1 MKMTKETKKTN
12 ESAETTQVSALD
24 YLMTTVDKSVKEGIK
39 VPDGYD
45 EKSAVQS
52 AYLKLLEIKDKNGK
66 GVFEVCTQVSIASAI
81 RAMVI
86 FGLHPDKV
94 QGYFIVRGNQ
104 LTFMPSYFGFQMM
117 MKRDAGIKD
126 VFAQVILNGD
136 ELETEIRHGEEYV
149 VEGSHKR
156 KRVWDGQPTMTRD
169 NIVGAYAITIDH
181 EGNEKHEIM
190 DKLQLNKAWEKSSSN
205 NQGVHNDFPEMMA
218 KRTVINRLAKRIL
231 NTSTDDQQQQL
242 AQALA
247 SQLTYED
254 DEEEIFTPPKV
265 AYKVGVSPEDDS
277 IQEGQ
282 FKDIEPNDNIDEL
295 PEELQQVE
303 TVDSDEK
310 TQREEAQRE
319 PEQIKAPFAD

>member
-104 LTFMPSYFGFQMM
+104 LTFMPSYFGMQMM

-149 VEGSHKR
+149 VEGTHKR
-156 KRVWDGQPTMTRD
+156 KRVWNGEPTMTRD

-181 EGNEKHEIM
+181 EGNQKHEIM
-190 DKLQLNKAWEKSSSN
+190 DKLQLNKAWDKSSST

-247 SQLTYED
+247 SQLTYD
-254 DEEEIFTPPKV
+254 DEEEIYTPPQV
-265 AYKVGVSPEDDS
+265 AYKVGVSPDDDA
-277 IQEGQ
+277 IEEGQ
-282 FKDIEPNDNIDEL
+282 FKDIEP
-295 PEELQQVE
+295 
-303 TVDSDEK
+303 VDSVDEIPK
-310 TQREEAQRE
+310 ELHQSGPVDLTEKVQKKEAQRE